1 MFNIF
6 SDIFRPFSEEVSHIL
21 KHILYVYI
29 YILLFLKTNQA
40 QKRKRAGTGK
50 HCDYLDKREYGP
62 VKRRRTDPVISFS
75 SFLEN
80 LLTELRLV
88 LRGRKITAVNII

>member
-1 MFNIF
+1 MKRSPIF
-6 SDIFRPFSEEVSHIL
+6 GSIS
-21 KHILYVYI
+21 YMYI
-29 YILLFLKTNQA
+29 YIYIFLFLKTNQA

-88 LRGRKITAVNII
+88 LRRRKILL